1 MPQPLNGGRLQHI
14 DRMRLFAVLLLMLF
28 HTGMLFSF
36 RDWYMNNGIRSIEI
50 TYALFFSGNF
60 RLTLLF
66 FASGYL
72 ARHISEKK
80 GPAEYAA
87 AYFCFSAAAMITG
100 VLLLTPIQILLENS
114 ASPGRVPWVFDFYPR
129 GLLSL
134 HHLWFIFYLWGC
146 ILLLVFLCRFAAPLL
161 AAVKRYPVIFCI
173 IALAALAQLQAHRGF
188 GAGDARDTLGSPFAF
203 AGYLA
208 HFLCG
213 FALYRSRVD
222 TVFSWPIVI
231 ALIAAGFGL
240 SLAYSYLR
248 LFSVHHDATWMHF
261 LSQGAKACTN
271 VALLVLFLKIDRGE
285 PSGTEGRF
293 FLLFKRQIWFIY
305 FWHQPLV
312 LCWAIVIL
320 PAPIGIGVK
329 FAGIIVATVASLYLL
344 LRLAMLLPLRA
355 RPFVACK

>member
-1 MPQPLNGGRLQHI
+1 M
-14 DRMRLFAVLLLMLF
+14 LLILF

-36 RDWYMNNGIRSIEI
+36 RDWYMNNGTRSTEI

-72 ARHISEKK
+72 ARHMSEKK

-87 AYFCFSAAAMITG
+87 AYFRFSAAAMVIG
-100 VLLLTPIQILLENS
+100 LLLVNPLQIALENS
-114 ASPGRVPWVFDFYPR
+114 ISPGRVPWAFDFYPQ
-129 GLLSL
+129 GFLSL

-146 ILLLVFLCRFAAPLL
+146 VLLLVLLYRFAAPLL
-161 AAVKRYPVIFCI
+161 AAVKRHPFIFCI

-213 FALYRSRVD
+213 FALYRSRID
-222 TVFSWPIVI
+222 TVLSWPAVI

-240 SLAYSYLR
+240 NLTYSYLR

-261 LSQGAKACTN
+261 ISQSAKACTN
-271 VALLVLFLKIDRGE
+271 VAVLVLFLKIDRAA
-285 PSGTEGRF
+285 PSGMEDRF
-293 FLLFKRQIWFIY
+293 FPLFKRQIWFVY

-312 LCWAIVIL
+312 LCWAILIL
-320 PAPIGIGVK
+320 PAPLGTSVK
-329 FAGIIVATVASLYLL
+329 FAVIFIATIASLYLL
-344 LRLAMLLPLRA
+344 FRLAMLLPLGA